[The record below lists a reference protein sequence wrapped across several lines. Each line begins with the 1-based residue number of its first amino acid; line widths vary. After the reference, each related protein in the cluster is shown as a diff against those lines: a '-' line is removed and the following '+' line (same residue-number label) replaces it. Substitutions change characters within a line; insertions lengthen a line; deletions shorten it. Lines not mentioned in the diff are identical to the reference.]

1 MPLGIQEDVLWF
13 KISIY
18 DVLLMEVLDGEAELC
33 YIEFGL
39 IFWEGDLTSQVKAQV
54 SSGAVV
60 ESKVEVVRGLEGE
73 MKVYDELMVRLL
85 EDVGLNYRV
94 F

>member
-1 MPLGIQEDVLWF
+1 MPLGIQEDILWF

-18 DVLLMEVLDGEAELC
+18 NVLLMEVLDGKAELR

-54 SSGAVV
+54 SSGTVV
-60 ESKVEVVRGLEGE
+60 
-73 MKVYDELMVRLL
+73 
-85 EDVGLNYRV
+85 
-94 F
+94 